1 MSKQLLNEL
10 NNAISNGNREE
21 IVKIENEILKNERNR
36 FNAIN
41 YLANYYSITEF
52 EYEFIKREL
61 EQFDTFLDY

>member
-1 MSKQLLNEL
+1 MSKQLLSKL
-10 NNAISNGNREE
+10 NSAISNGNREE

-36 FNAIN
+36 FNEVN
-41 YLANYYSITEF
+41 YPVNYYSITEF